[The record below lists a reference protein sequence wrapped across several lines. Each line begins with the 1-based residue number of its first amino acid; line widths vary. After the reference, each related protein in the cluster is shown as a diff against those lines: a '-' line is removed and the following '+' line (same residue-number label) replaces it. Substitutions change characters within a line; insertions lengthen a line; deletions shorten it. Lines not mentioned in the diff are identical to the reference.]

1 MFRAAAV
8 RYSFLGVVAAALSI
22 AACATTPVLKPAPG
36 DSLVPGQQNVVQAE
50 AAGVRLLVA
59 GDAWKGDPSNLGE
72 LFTPVQ
78 VTIQNNSGKDLRVS
92 YPDFQLSGS
101 SGFKYAAIP
110 PMSAKGQISQR
121 ESVARPNF
129 QLAFYQPRSHKPH
142 LLDEPQLGTS
152 ADLTGRVQLA
162 AWEDRYDHDHFF
174 IAPHMSAYYPGW
186 GVWPYSYPYDP
197 FFYDSLYAHW
207 PEQLP
212 TQDMLSQALPEG
224 AVQNGGKVAGFIYFQ
239 GVGKR
244 ESNVT
249 FTMNLVDA
257 TNGQSFG
264 QASIP
269 LAVSK

>member
-1 MFRAAAV
+1 MFVVNRSLLGLIAG
-8 RYSFLGVVAAALSI
+8 SLGV

-36 DSLVPGQQNVVQAE
+36 DTLAPGLPNVAE
-50 AAGVRLLVA
+50 ATVSGVRVLVA

-78 VTIQNNSGKDLRVS
+78 VTIQNSSGKDLRVS
-92 YPDFQLSGS
+92 YADFQLSGS

-110 PMSAKGQISQR
+110 PMSAKGQISQTV
-121 ESVARPNF
+121 SVARPNF
-129 QLAFYQPRSHKPH
+129 QLAFYQPLSSKPH
-142 LLDEPQLGTS
+142 LLDEAQLGTNT
-152 ADLTGRVQLA
+152 DLRDRVQLV
-162 AWEDRYDHDHFF
+162 AWEHRYDHDHFLV
-174 IAPHMSAYYPGW
+174 APHFAGYYPGW

-197 FFYDSLYAHW
+197 FFYDSLYAYW

-224 AVQNGGKVAGFIYFQ
+224 AVQNGGKVSGFVYFQ

-244 ESNVT
+244 ESSVN
-249 FTMNLVDA
+249 FTMSLVDA

-264 QASIP
+264 QVSIP
-269 LAVSK
+269 FAVSK